1 MVATDSTL
9 VSSGPAGASALGQ
22 CEVQFRQMESRL
34 LRTDWGFSFGAL
46 RGSVQ
51 ADGIWS
57 PQDLWGFSFRTLW
70 GSVQADRR
78 WVTRGPMRFQL
89 WGIVEF
95 SAG

>member
-57 PQDLWGFSFRTLW
+57 PQDLLGVQLQNIVGFSS
-70 GSVQADRR
+70 G
-78 WVTRGPMRFQL
+78 
-89 WGIVEF
+89 
-95 SAG
+95 